1 MQDKENVYEKIPQTE
16 QGWKKDGVDGASVEK
31 KGSADLGKFKD
42 VNALMQAYQSLQAEF
57 TRRSQ
62 RLKKCEE
69 ELDKRNRE
77 RMEADGGTDEAARH
91 SVAESDDLD
100 CSAADETAAAVGA
113 GGDGQTLTA
122 DAPEKNCGSP
132 NSTVEERV
140 EDGGA
145 GAGIA
150 APVCADGQ
158 NNTAAVTETGNDNGG
173 LAEKRELPSLYE
185 QVLADESVRL
195 KIVGDYLS
203 SIGKSGAPLVKGGV
217 GVLATPPKKPSSI
230 SDAGKMSLAYLCAQ
244 KGQA

>member
-1 MQDKENVYEKIPQTE
+1 MQDKENVYEVPQTE
-16 QGWKKDGVDGASVEK
+16 QGWKMDGAHGASVEK

-69 ELDKRNRE
+69 ELDKRNRALLE
-77 RMEADGGTDEAARH
+77 TDG
-91 SVAESDDLD
+91 SDDVAKRGVAKSD
-100 CSAADETAAAVGA
+100 AMECGAAGGSAAVA
-113 GGDGQTLTA
+113 GGDGEGQFLTA
-122 DAPEKNCGSP
+122 DAPEKTCERP
-132 NSTVEERV
+132 NSAMEERV
-140 EDGGA
+140 DDEGA
-145 GAGIA
+145 GKEDAI
-150 APVCADGQ
+150 PVCADGQ
-158 NNTAAVTETGNDNGG
+158 NITAAVTDTGNDEGVC
-173 LAEKRELPSLYE
+173 AEKRDLPSLYE
-185 QVLADESVRL
+185 QVLADEKLRL

-217 GVLATPPKKPSSI
+217 GVLATPPKKANSI